1 MDPAEH
7 HADFDA
13 VCRISRYGMGAELF
27 DISDGERMA
36 AALAVRFVV
45 FVDEQHV
52 PAEEEIDE
60 HDRTDTDAR
69 HALIRDGGKAV
80 AAGRYYRL
88 EGTTA
93 QVGRMAVLRDYRGRR
108 IGRQLL
114 DALVDDA
121 CARGLA
127 RVALNAQDHAVAFYA
142 KAGFTPFGETLVECD
157 ILHQP
162 MELRL

>member
-1 MDPAEH
+1 M
-7 HADFDA
+7 
-13 VCRISRYGMGAELF
+13 R
-27 DISDGERMA
+27 A
-36 AALAVRFVV
+36 AQVVRFVV

-60 HDRTDTDAR
+60 HDRTDGDAR
-69 HALIRDGGKAV
+69 HALIRDGGKPI
-80 AAGRYYRL
+80 AAGRYYRI
-88 EGTTA
+88 EGATA
-93 QVGRMAVLRDYRGRR
+93 QVGRMAVLADYRGRH

-121 CARGLA
+121 RRRGFA

-142 KAGFTPFGETLVECD
+142 KAGFTPFGETLLECE

-162 MELRL
+162 MELAL